1 MSQLPHLR
9 ELIAL
14 PAQTEC
20 ARRCGTSTSMH
31 RSDVI
36 DEINK
41 RITAFKPVNS
51 HANFPVV
58 RCGAEV
64 YKIKSDESEGDGF
77 KYYPT
82 VRRFA

>member
-51 HANFPVV
+51 HAILMLIFWSCDVGQKSTRSSRMRV
-58 RCGAEV
+58 RVMASN
-64 YKIKSDESEGDGF
+64 I
-77 KYYPT
+77 T
-82 VRRFA
+82 LQ